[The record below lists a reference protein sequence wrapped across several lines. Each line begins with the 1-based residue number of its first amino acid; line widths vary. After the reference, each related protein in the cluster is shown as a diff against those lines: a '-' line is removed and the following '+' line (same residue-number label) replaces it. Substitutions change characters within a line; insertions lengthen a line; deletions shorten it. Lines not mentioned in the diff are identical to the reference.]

1 MKKILIYLIL
11 LIPIYIYADVNVK
24 VSSEYEEVGTEE
36 NFNVTI
42 EVSGNTTK
50 LPNVDIGHFNNFDVI
65 ARSSSQNY
73 SFINGKIFV
82 SKQLIYTLVPKKE
95 GNFTIGPFLI
105 KHKKKEIKS
114 NKIDIGVK
122 RGVVHK
128 GKKPSHISNIPS
140 FDNFKTTPSQSNR
153 RERYT
158 VDFVADVNKKNVYK
172 GEEIIITYRI
182 IRNIS
187 FSSNP
192 NLDFPEFKGFW
203 REELKDKKP
212 YYITKNGE
220 RYLVNE
226 LQFALFPNKTGK
238 IKIEQGKLSGYI
250 NTFFIDPFSGGN
262 NQIVRETEPITINVK
277 PLPLQQDERFTG
289 GIGDFTISDSILV
302 GKIKVGEPVI
312 REITIKGKGNLTVMQ
327 KPFTEYP
334 PSFRIFDSKVEQ
346 NINRI
351 GNISGSIAFKEM
363 FIPQKR
369 GKYVIQGIKFVCFN
383 PSTGKYKEI
392 ETDSFE
398 FFVESSSSSLDTG
411 ISDNIME
418 ENDLII
424 IDKQVKGSNINKT
437 LMICYIIL
445 LILLVIETIVLI
457 LRKYGIKLP
466 IISYISLY
474 RNSHKLSK
482 IKEYEKSKNYKE
494 AIILYKNLMIR
505 EGNCS
510 AEFISESDKIIFK
523 PSDITDD
530 EYNNYKK
537 KYMQ

>member
-1 MKKILIYLIL
+1 MKIFLVYLIL
-11 LIPIYIYADVNVK
+11 LIPIYTYADINVK
-24 VSSEYEEVGTEE
+24 VSSEYKEVGTEE

-50 LPNVDIGHFNNFDVI
+50 LPNVDIGHFNNFDII

-82 SKQLIYTLVPKKE
+82 SKRLIYTLVAKKK
-95 GNFTIGPFLI
+95 GDFTIGPFLI
-105 KHKKKEIKS
+105 KYKNKEIKS
-114 NKIDIGVK
+114 NKIDISVK
-122 RGVVHK
+122 KGVVHK
-128 GKKPSHISNIPS
+128 GKKQSHISNIPS
-140 FDNFKTTPSQSNR
+140 FDNFKIAPSQSNR
-153 RERYT
+153 RKQYT
-158 VDFVADVNKKNVYK
+158 VEFVADVNKKNVYK
-172 GEEIIITYRI
+172 GEEIIITYRVV
-182 IRNIS
+182 RNIS

-203 REELKDKKP
+203 REELNEKEP

-226 LQFALFPNKTGK
+226 LQFALYPNKTGE

-262 NQIVRETEPITINVK
+262 NQIVRKTKPITINVK
-277 PLPLQQDERFTG
+277 SLPLQPDECFTG
-289 GIGDFTISDSILV
+289 GIGNFTISDSLLT

-334 PSFRIFDSKVEQ
+334 PSFRVFDSKVEQ
-346 NINRI
+346 NINRT
-351 GNISGSIAFKEM
+351 GNISGSIVFKEM

-369 GKYVIQGIKFVCFN
+369 GKYIIQGIKFIYFN
-383 PSTGKYKEI
+383 PSTCKYKEI
-392 ETDSFE
+392 KTDSIE
-398 FFVESSSSSLDTG
+398 LFVETSSSLDTG
-411 ISDNIME
+411 TSDNIME

-424 IDKQVKGSNINKT
+424 IDEQVKGSNINKT

-445 LILLVIETIVLI
+445 ILLLVIETIILI

-466 IISYISLY
+466 IISYISVY
-474 RNSHKLSK
+474 KNSHKLSE
-482 IKEYEKSKNYKE
+482 IKNYEKSKNYKE
-494 AIILYKNLMIR
+494 AIILYKNIKIN
-505 EGNCS
+505 EGNYS
-510 AEFISESDKIIFK
+510 VEFISESDKMIFK
-523 PSDITDD
+523 PSDITDN